1 MWFFFLLILFLDKIA
16 DLIIHVI
23 VDKSHL
29 LQFYSNLLIYHDK
42 NNLDKKKLE
51 NLILIYKF
59 FFK

>member
-42 NNLDKKKLE
+42 NNLDKKK
-51 NLILIYKF
+51 IRKF
-59 FFK
+59 NIDIQIFF